1 MKSRAGSAGEVRES
15 RRRAEGGVKRRRGAE
30 RRSEGRVEVR
40 EVLRRI
46 RVRRLRVRMPVDFEM
61 MGSTPS

>member
-30 RRSEGRVEVR
+30 RRSEGRVGVR
-40 EVLRRI
+40 EVFRRM
-46 RVRRLRVRMPVDFEM
+46 RVRMLRARIPVDLEM

>member
-15 RRRAEGGVKRRRGAE
+15 RRRAEGGVKRTRGAE
-30 RRSEGRVEVR
+30 RRSEGRAGVR
-40 EVLRRI
+40 EVLRRM
-46 RVRRLRVRMPVDFEM
+46 RVRRLRARMPVDLEM